1 VQIPWDTVATV
12 LTVVTSIGTLA
23 YWLGRKFTE
32 IDSRFKLIDERFKTI
47 DERFRSIDERFKQ
60 IDKRFE
66 QIEKR
71 FEEIDSRFERI
82 EERFRE
88 IDRRFDEF
96 KKYVD
101 TKFEDLRNYI
111 DVRMEKMLKT
121 IARATTHTHEV
132 VIEYLGLKGLLEEK
146 EVTYLRHRVREV
158 LEAYTTATPNPLTKE
173 ELEFLKKLFSKDINE
188 MTIEELDRAYEI
200 GIRLFSKD
208 MDDRGY
214 FIAIAAITIK
224 AYLKFKKKQD
234 T

>member
-1 VQIPWDTVATV
+1 MQIPWDTVATV

-60 IDKRFE
+60 IN
-66 QIEKR
+66 KR
-71 FEEIDSRFERI
+71 FEEIDRRFERI

-111 DVRMEKMLKT
+111 DVRTEKMLKT

-146 EVTYLRHRVREV
+146 EVTYLRHRIREV
-158 LEAYTTATPNPLTKE
+158 LEAYTTTTNPLTKE

-188 MTIEELDRAYEI
+188 MTIEELDKAYEI

-214 FIAIAAITIK
+214 LIAIAAITIK
-224 AYLKFKKKQD
+224 TYLKFKKKQN
-234 T
+234 TT